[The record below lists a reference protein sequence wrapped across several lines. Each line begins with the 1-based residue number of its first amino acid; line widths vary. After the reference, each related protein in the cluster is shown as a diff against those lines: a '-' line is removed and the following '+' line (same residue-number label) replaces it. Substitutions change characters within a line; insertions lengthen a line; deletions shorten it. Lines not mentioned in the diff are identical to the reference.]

1 MRLPIRIALFVSAV
15 LLAFGPGSAQAAAA
29 RSGIEDC
36 APGAPCRRPL
46 PVRVVIVSMFEIGE
60 DSGDTPGEFQ
70 LWKERRRLDTRI
82 PFPQGW
88 HDLYYNPDS
97 QILGMVTGVGTA
109 RSATATMAL
118 GLDPRFDLSHAYWL
132 IAGIAGIDPQD
143 ASIGSAAWA
152 RYSVDGDLAHEIDA
166 REIPKDWTSGF
177 FPLDKQGPHDKTP
190 PESDGR
196 TFAMNPALVEWAYGL
211 TKDLTLP
218 DDPGIATERA
228 RYTGYPNA
236 QKPPFVLIGD
246 QLSAMTFWHGKLLN
260 DWANDWVRY
269 STSGKGEFVTSA
281 MEETGTLQAL
291 AYLDKI
297 AKVDKNRVMVLRTGS
312 NYSMPPPGVPA
323 ADYLLRENEGYSG
336 LKISVESLYVVGSK
350 VIDELLGH
358 WDRYEKTP
366 PQ

>member
-1 MRLPIRIALFVSAV
+1 MRLNHCATLIAGIALIFGLQGAV
-15 LLAFGPGSAQAAAA
+15 QAMPAPTIEACKPGGP
-29 RSGIEDC
+29 C
-36 APGAPCRRPL
+36 ATPL
-46 PVRVVIVSMFEIGE
+46 PVRVVIVSMFEIGA
-60 DSGDTPGEFQ
+60 DTGDTAGEFQ
-70 LWKERRRLDTRI
+70 LWKERRKLDTRI
-82 PFPQGW
+82 PFPQGF
-88 HDLYYNPDS
+88 HDLYYNPDT

-109 RSATATMAL
+109 RSGTGVMAL

-132 IAGIAGIDPQD
+132 VAGIAGIDPQD

-152 RYSVDGDLAHEIDA
+152 RFSVDGDLAHEIDA

-190 PESDGR
+190 PETAGR
-196 TFAMNPALVEWAYGL
+196 TFAMNPALVNWAYGL
-211 TKDLTLP
+211 TKDIKLP
-218 DDPGIATERA
+218 DDPAIATERA

-269 STSGKGEFVTSA
+269 STSGKGEYVTSA

-291 AYLDKI
+291 ANLHKI
-297 AKVDKNRVMVLRTGS
+297 GKADTDRVLVLRTGS
-312 NYSMPPPGVPA
+312 NYSMPPPGVTA

-350 VIDELLGH
+350 VINELLGH
-358 WDRYEKTP
+358 WDRYGKAP
-366 PQ
+366 PP